1 MSHSLRPHG
10 LLSSRLLCPWDSPG
24 KNTGVGC
31 HALLQGIFPI
41 LGLNPHLR
49 WQEDSLPVS
58 HLGSPG
64 SVLVWMESRK
74 ENMFPGIGKRQAF
87 FAGERVLF
95 VTSHSIY
102 LHGSSLGQVFLSLL
116 FIQRNWD
123 SEKGGD
129 LFKVA
134 QIAGGRLFCCLVAKL
149 GLTLLRP
156 HRL

>member
-1 MSHSLRPHG
+1 M
-10 LLSSRLLCPWDSPG
+10 
-24 KNTGVGC
+24 
-31 HALLQGIFPI
+31 
-41 LGLNPHLR
+41 
-49 WQEDSLPVS
+49 S

-64 SVLVWMESRK
+64 SVLLDGVQKRKHVSRNWK
-74 ENMFPGIGKRQAF
+74 KTSF
-87 FAGERVLF
+87 FGGRGYCLLP
-95 VTSHSIY
+95 VTSIY
-102 LHGSSLGQVFLSLL
+102 LHGNSLGEVFLSLL

-123 SEKGGD
+123 SEKEGD